1 MRPILAVPPDML
13 ASLTSF
19 LERKGVALDALA
31 ADSPGAERAHMVV
44 RRSATRQQSSAGL
57 LYAGGWITCEV
68 ALGLSSSLG
77 LPSRQVGALMD
88 ELEIKVRACSLGC
101 FK

>member
-13 ASLTSF
+13 ASLNVF
-19 LERKGVALDALA
+19 LEEKNIALHAIA
-31 ADSPGAERAHMVV
+31 ADSPGSEQAVLAV
-44 RRSATRQQSSAGL
+44 RRTATRQQSGGEL
-57 LYAGGWITCEV
+57 LYAGGWITCET
-68 ALGLSSSLG
+68 ALGLASSLD

-101 FK
+101 F